1 MIEWIVGDIM
11 RLHTFVILAYKES
24 DDLEECIKS
33 VLNQSV
39 KSNVVI
45 ATSTPNDYIIDL
57 ASKYALGVLVNEEE
71 SNKGRDYN
79 FAIKSSNTKLVTI
92 AHQDD
97 LYDRNYTKEVLKCF
111 KKNKDATIIFTDN
124 YEIKKDIKIKKSK
137 ELFIK
142 RLFLFPLKYSFFQD
156 KRYFKLRALRRN
168 KYICT
173 SSITFNKKMINHD
186 IFPTNLVYDND
197 WQGLVDLANINSKFV
212 YLKEK
217 LVGYRV
223 INKDVNEDKNIEE
236 MNIRKNLY
244 PKWYFEKFIM
254 KKNTKKCFNNS
265 DMDNMDKADNM
276 DMDSKGS
283 N

>member
-1 MIEWIVGDIM
+1 M
-11 RLHTFVILAYKES
+11 RLHTFVILAHNES

-33 VLNQSV
+33 VLKQSA

-71 SNKGRDYN
+71 SNKGNDYN
-79 FAIKSSNTKLVTI
+79 YAINSCNTKLVTI

-97 LYDRNYTKEVLKCF
+97 LYDRNYTKEILKIYR
-111 KKNKDATIIFTDN
+111 KNKDATIFFTDN
-124 YEIKKDIKIKKSK
+124 YIIKNDIKIKKNR

-142 RLFLFPLKYSFFQD
+142 RYFLYPLKYSFFQN
-156 KRYFKLRALRRN
+156 KKYFKIRALRRD

-173 SSITFNKKMINHD
+173 SSITFNKEKITND
-186 IFPTNLVYDND
+186 LFPTNLVYDND
-197 WQGLVDLANINSKFV
+197 WQGLIDLAKDNSKFV

-223 INKDVNEDKNIEE
+223 TDKIFNEKKNEE
-236 MNIRKNLY
+236 DLNIRKNLY
-244 PKWYFEKFIM
+244 PKWYFDYFIK
-254 KKNTKKCFNNS
+254 KKNTKKCFSNS
-265 DMDNMDKADNM
+265 DMDNMDKVHNKDMEDKDN
-276 DMDSKGS
+276 

>member
-1 MIEWIVGDIM
+1 M
-11 RLHTFVILAYKES
+11 RSHTFVILAHNES

-39 KSNVVI
+39 KSNVLI

-57 ASKYALGVLVNEEE
+57 ASKYALGILVNEEE

-79 FAIKSSNTKLVTI
+79 FAINSSNTKLVTI

-97 LYDRNYTKEVLKCF
+97 LYDRNYTKEILKCF

-124 YEIKKDIKIKKSK
+124 YEIKNDTKIKKSK

-142 RLFLFPLKYSFFQD
+142 RIFLLPLKYSFFQ
-156 KRYFKLRALRRN
+156 KKKYFKLRALRRH

-173 SSITFNKKMINHD
+173 SSITFNKKKINHD
-186 IFPTNLVYDND
+186 IFPTNLIYDND
-197 WQGLVDLANINSKFV
+197 WQGLVDLARINSKFV
-212 YLKEK
+212 YLKER
-217 LVGYRV
+217 LVGYRL
-223 INKDVNEDKNIEE
+223 INKEFNIDKNRED
-236 MNIRKNLY
+236 MDIRKNLY
-244 PKWYFEKFIM
+244 PKWYFEKIIM
-254 KKNTKKCFNNS
+254 KKNTKKCFSNNG
-265 DMDNMDKADNM
+265 MDNMDKLDSM
-276 DMDSKGS
+276 DMEGKDS